1 MYKNIFIMGPGRA
14 GKTTLSK
21 MLNKKYGYS
30 IISIDDIVS
39 GFEAYPELQIH
50 HDGDENDTAKRLV
63 PFLLKYL
70 TELSDGNK
78 FYGGCKTVIEG
89 THIDFERLI
98 PNIDLDKYL
107 LVGLTYNNRTKEE
120 MFNIIRKY
128 DTEDDWTYW
137 CSDEELKGNSEYFIK
152 RNRYFDEKFK
162 KYDIKTFDTSKN
174 REKVLKQ
181 ALKYIEEN
189 AYGKKDT
196 D

>member
-78 FYGGCKTVIEG
+78 FYGCCKTVIEG

-98 PNIDLDKYL
+98 PNINLDKYL

-152 RNRYFDEKFK
+152 RNEFFNEKFK
-162 KYDIKTFDTSKN
+162 EYNIKTFDTSKN

-196 D
+196 N